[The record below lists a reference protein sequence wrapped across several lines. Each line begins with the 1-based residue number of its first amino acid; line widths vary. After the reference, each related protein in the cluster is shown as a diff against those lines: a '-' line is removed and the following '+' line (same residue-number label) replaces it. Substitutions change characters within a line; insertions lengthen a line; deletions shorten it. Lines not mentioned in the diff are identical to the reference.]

1 VDEPAPKESL
11 VPGHTPKS
19 RSMRAGWVAVAA
31 VAALALVSGC
41 QNDAKAQT
49 PAGRGSGSSSS
60 SSSSS
65 SGPVSLAITPADGS
79 PPVAPNTQVTV
90 TAQGGPIASVTVKDT
105 KSRTIAGSLSADGL
119 TWTASR
125 YLRPSTSYTVQATS
139 QSGASGK
146 SRFATFAAKIT
157 ATYHVLP
164 GSGSVVGIGMPLIVQ
179 FDSPVADSAKDDV
192 ERNLSV
198 TTSPAVGGSWGWLND
213 QQVMYR
219 SARYWTTG
227 TTISLKANLAGV
239 KTGTGKYVGSDAS
252 TSFKIGSAMKSFVN
266 MKTHQMKVYKNGK
279 LLRTLPVSTGRP
291 GPKTETRYGIKV
303 IVAKEPTH
311 IMDSTSIGIP
321 KGSPGYYRITTHWDM
336 RLTWSGEF
344 LHSAPWSVGAQGN
357 TNVSHGCT
365 NLSPSNAIWLYD
377 ISKIGDVVKYTGSS
391 RALEQGNGYTLWNYS
406 WADWEKRSALA

>member
-1 VDEPAPKESL
+1 VR
-11 VPGHTPKS
+11 GFTPS
-19 RSMRAGWVAVAA
+19 TRFARAGWVAAAA
-31 VAALALVSGC
+31 VTALVVVSGC
-41 QNDAKAQT
+41 QNDAKAQS
-49 PAGRGSGSSSS
+49 PSGSGSSSS

-65 SGPVSLAITPADGS
+65 STSTGAVSLAITPANGS
-79 PPVAPNTQVTV
+79 SSVAPNTTVKV
-90 TAQGGPIASVTVKDT
+90 TAQGGPIASVTVTDAKNR
-105 KSRTIAGSLSADGL
+105 SIAGSLSSDGL
-119 TWTASR
+119 SWTASR
-125 YLRPSTSYTVQATS
+125 YLRPSTRYTVSARA
-139 QSGASGK
+139 ASGTSSK
-146 SRFATFAAKIT
+146 SSFSTFAPKIT

-198 TTSPAVGGSWGWLND
+198 TTSPSVQGAWGWLND
-213 QQVMYR
+213 TQVMYR
-219 SARYWTTG
+219 GQYYWTTG
-227 TTISLKANLAGV
+227 TKISLKANLAGV
-239 KTGTGKYVGSDAS
+239 KTGAGKYVGSDAS
-252 TSFKIGSAMKSFVN
+252 TSYSVGSAMKSFVN

-291 GPKTETRYGIKV
+291 GPKTETRYGTKV
-303 IVAKEPTH
+303 IISKEPTH

-365 NLSPSNAIWLYD
+365 NLSPSNAIWLYN

-391 RALEQGNGYTLWNYS
+391 RALEQGNGYTLWNYTWS
-406 WADWEKRSALA
+406 QWQARSALA